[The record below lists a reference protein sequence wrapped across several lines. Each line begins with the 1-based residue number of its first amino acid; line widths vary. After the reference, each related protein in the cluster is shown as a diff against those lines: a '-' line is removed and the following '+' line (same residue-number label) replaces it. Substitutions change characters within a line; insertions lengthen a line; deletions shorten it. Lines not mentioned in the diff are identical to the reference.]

1 MSQNITS
8 ILNDLIETS
17 KDGEE
22 GFRAAAE
29 DSKNAELH
37 AMFLRCAGDCASGVA
52 ELQQLVTR
60 RGDEP
65 EDSGTVAGAVHRGW
79 VNLKAAISGR
89 TALRT
94 GRCPVRRRPR
104 PARAW
109 ETRSEHRADRTAW
122 KSGRCWKTAH
132 PDVRGR
138 PPLRA
143 SAAGWQATATAER
156 ACSISEHVLDRARL
170 ARNETHACVAGVTV
184 TKRYPV
190 SRSH

>member
-29 DSKNAELH
+29 DSKNAELQTV
-37 AMFLRCAGDCASGVA
+37 FLRRAGDCASGAA

-79 VNLKAAISGR
+79 VNLKAAISSR
-89 TALRT
+89 TDLAILEECERGEDVAKASYSKALRDT
-94 GRCPVRRRPR
+94 LPEDIRIVVQRQYEGVLKNHDQIRDLR
-104 PARAW
+104 
-109 ETRSEHRADRTAW
+109 DRY
-122 KSGRCWKTAH
+122 R
-132 PDVRGR
+132 
-138 PPLRA
+138 
-143 SAAGWQATATAER
+143 
-156 ACSISEHVLDRARL
+156 
-170 ARNETHACVAGVTV
+170 VTQ
-184 TKRYPV
+184 
-190 SRSH
+190 